1 MSEVDDLIAG
11 RYRLRAMLGRGAMGV
26 VWQAVDQRL
35 HRTVALKQLSQ
46 PNVDPQHAEQSR
58 QRAMREGRIAARLH
72 HPNAVAVH
80 DVEIDNGMPVLIME
94 YLPSRSLAD
103 VLAEHGRLSPADV
116 AHIGAQVASALS
128 AAHAA
133 GIVHRDV
140 KPANILITDDGTAKL
155 TDFGI
160 SHAAGDVALTQ
171 TGMFAGTPA
180 YLAPEI
186 ALGHRPTPAADV
198 YSFGSTL
205 YAALEGS
212 PPFGDDAENP
222 LALLHVIAAGQVR
235 QPQHAAELTPVL
247 AAMLNADSS
256 RRLNAGQVTEAL
268 RAATAG
274 APLPPFV
281 DSAAAPWATS
291 GLATTPATPTAMGA
305 PATGGANGP
314 AGTLLDA
321 HPMRQPP
328 APAVQQQGGAGRQG
342 RYLAAGVAVAALA
355 AIVLLVSLLSSE
367 SPPVAQPAPET
378 TASTST
384 RTAHPA
390 DLKQAALNYYSL
402 LPDQAEQAWQRFA
415 PAMRSNGKTEYLA
428 RWQPIRQVVV
438 FSRPRTTGD
447 NQVHIGIELHL
458 PNESRVREFRRLSFT
473 TDTPRPLITS
483 LTLLHRERI
492 AAPKPPGHEKK
503 GDKKE
508 KKPEGWEAHKGKGD
522 REEKEEDD

>member
-11 RYRLRAMLGRGAMGV
+11 RYRLRAMLGRGAMSV

-35 HRTVALKQLSQ
+35 HRTVALKQLLQ
-46 PNVDPQHAEQSR
+46 PNVDPQHAQQSR

-103 VLAEHGRLSPADV
+103 ILAEHGRLSPADV

-186 ALGHRPTPAADV
+186 ALGHRPTPSADV

-235 QPQHAAELTPVL
+235 EPQHAAGLAPAL
-247 AAMLNADSS
+247 AAMLNADPAQ
-256 RRLNAGQVTEAL
+256 RLDAGQVTEAL
-268 RAATAG
+268 RAATTG
-274 APLPPFV
+274 APLPPYV
-281 DSAAAPWATS
+281 EAAAAPWAAP
-291 GLATTPATPTAMGA
+291 GAAAAHGA
-305 PATGGANGP
+305 PGAPGNSAIAGGNGP

-321 HPMRQPP
+321 HPMQHPGLP
-328 APAVQQQGGAGRQG
+328 AQQATNRT

-355 AIVLLVSLLSSE
+355 VIVLLVSLLSSE
-367 SPPVAQPAPET
+367 SPPVAQPASET
-378 TASTST
+378 ETST
-384 RTAHPA
+384 PTQSLQPA
-390 DLKQAALNYYSL
+390 DFTRAAQEYYRL
-402 LPDQAEQAWQRFA
+402 LPRQAGQAWQRLA
-415 PAMRSNGKTEYLA
+415 PATRSSGQDKYLA
-428 RWQPIRQVVV
+428 RWRPVQQVVV
-438 FSRPRTTGD
+438 FSPPRNVGD
-447 NQVHIGIELHL
+447 AKVHIGVELHL
-458 PNESRVREFRRLSFT
+458 SNGARVREFRQLAFT
-473 TDTPRPLITS
+473 TDTQRPLITAVA
-483 LTLLHRERI
+483 LLHRERI
-492 AAPKPPGHEKK
+492 PAQQSPERGKGHE
-503 GDKKE
+503 DKKKDKE
-508 KKPEGWEAHKGKGD
+508 DKEKPEGWEAHK
-522 REEKEEDD
+522 DDD

>member
-46 PNVDPQHAEQSR
+46 LNVDPQHAEQAR

-80 DVEIDNGMPVLIME
+80 DVEIDNGLPVLIME

-103 VLAEHGRLSPADV
+103 IIAEYGRLSPDDV
-116 AHIGAQVASALS
+116 AHVGAQVASALS

-186 ALGHRPTPAADV
+186 ALGHRPTPASDI

-212 PPFGDDAENP
+212 PPFGDDAANP

-235 QPQHAAELTPVL
+235 QPHHAAGLTPVL
-247 AAMLNADSS
+247 AAMLNADPAQ
-256 RRLNAGQVTEAL
+256 RLDAGQVTDAL
-268 RAATAG
+268 RASTTG

-281 DSAAAPWATS
+281 EAAAAPWATPES
-291 GLATTPATPTAMGA
+291 ATMPAP
-305 PATGGANGP
+305 GANGP

-321 HPMRQPP
+321 HPMQHPGPP
-328 APAVQQQGGAGRQG
+328 VQQQVGTNYRA

-355 AIVLLVSLLSSE
+355 VIVLLVSLLSAE
-367 SPPVAQPAPET
+367 SPPVAQPAPE
-378 TASTST
+378 SETST
-384 RTAHPA
+384 PTQTLQPA
-390 DLKQAALNYYSL
+390 DFKRAALEYYRL
-402 LPDQAEQAWQRFA
+402 LPGQAEQAWQRLA
-415 PAMRSNGKTEYLA
+415 PAMRSSDRGEYLA
-428 RWQPIRQVVV
+428 RWQSIRQVVV
-438 FSRPRTTGD
+438 FSQPRNTGS
-447 NQVHIGIELHL
+447 NNVHIGVELHQS
-458 PNESRVREFRRLSFT
+458 NGSRVREFRQLEFT

-483 LTLLHRERI
+483 VALLHRERI
-492 AAPKPPGHEKK
+492 PAPEPPED
-503 GDKKE
+503 DKDDKSKE
-508 KKPEGWEAHKGKGD
+508 KEKPEGWEAHKGKGD
-522 REEKEEDD
+522 GKEKGEDD

>member
-1 MSEVDDLIAG
+1 MSEVDDLVAG
-11 RYRLRAMLGRGAMGV
+11 RYRLRALLGRGAMGI

-35 HRTVALKQLSQ
+35 HRTVAVKQLWL
-46 PNVDPQHAEQSR
+46 PNADPQQAEQAR

-80 DVEIDNGMPVLIME
+80 DVEIDNGLPVLIME

-103 VLAEHGRLSPADV
+103 VIAEYGRLSPADV

-171 TGMFAGTPA
+171 TGVFAGTPA
-180 YLAPEI
+180 YLSPEI
-186 ALGHRPTPAADV
+186 ALGHRPTPASDV

-247 AAMLNADSS
+247 AAMLNADPAQ
-256 RRLNAGQVTEAL
+256 RLDAGQVTDAL
-268 RAATAG
+268 RTVTTG
-274 APLPPFV
+274 APLPSFV
-281 DSAAAPWATS
+281 QTATAPWATS
-291 GLATTPATPTAMGA
+291 GSAPTTSAMGA
-305 PATGGANGP
+305 PGNGANGP

-321 HPMRQPP
+321 HPMQQHHVP
-328 APAVQQQGGAGRQG
+328 AQQGSAGHRG
-342 RYLAAGVAVAALA
+342 RYVAAGVAVAALA
-355 AIVLLVSLLSSE
+355 VIVLLVSLLGSE

-378 TASTST
+378 ETST
-384 RTAHPA
+384 PTQDVQPA
-390 DLKQAALNYYSL
+390 DLKRAALEYYRL
-402 LPDQAEQAWQRFA
+402 LPGQAEQAWQRLA
-415 PAMRSNGKTEYLA
+415 PAMRSSGKEQYLA
-428 RWQPIRQVVV
+428 RWRPIRQVVV
-438 FSRPRTTGD
+438 FSQPRTTGG
-447 NQVHIGIELHL
+447 NKVHIGVELQL
-458 PNESRVREFRRLSFT
+458 SDGSRVREFRQLAFT
-473 TDTPRPLITS
+473 TDTPQPLIS
-483 LTLLHRERI
+483 SITLLHRERI
-492 AAPKPPGHEKK
+492 PAPQPPE
-503 GDKKE
+503 DD
-508 KKPEGWEAHKGKGD
+508 KGKGKD
-522 REEKEEDD
+522 DGKDEEKWEEEEKPKGKAHKDDD